1 MIFCFTSESAQV
13 SKLVLKIISVL
24 DKASRPEDI
33 IGLPCQDAQ
42 TLLYLLHQP
51 PHVLTLEDIV
61 FCQAA
66 VQQLWTTYPA
76 MRNHHV
82 SVSLAQNIDI
92 EDRDGCRVY
101 YISSAAKGHRT
112 LQF

>member
-1 MIFCFTSESAQV
+1 MIFCFMSESAQV
-13 SKLVLKIISVL
+13 GRLVLKIISVL
-24 DKASRPEDI
+24 DKASGPEDI
-33 IGLPCQDAQ
+33 VGLSCADAQ
-42 TLLYLLHQP
+42 TLLCLLHQP
-51 PHVLTLEDIV
+51 PHMLTLEDMV
-61 FCQAA
+61 FCQTA

-82 SVSLAQNIDI
+82 SVSLAQSIDI

-101 YISSAAKGHRT
+101 YIPSAVKGHRT